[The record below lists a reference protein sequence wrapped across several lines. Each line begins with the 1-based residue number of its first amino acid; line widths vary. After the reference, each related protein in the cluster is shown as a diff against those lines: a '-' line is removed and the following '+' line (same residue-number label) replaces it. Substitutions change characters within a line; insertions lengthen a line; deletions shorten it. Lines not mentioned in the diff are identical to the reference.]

1 MEKDKI
7 PYIVMDRK
15 NTDVH
20 IECESSCK
28 DNLQETLLKE
38 LQLCIEYHEFR
49 FVDEEKLF
57 EIDEDDEPLET
68 DESLE
73 CDECGC
79 RVVLKKYITV
89 VNEVKYCCA
98 CKPNVTIDKEIYER
112 FQKFLDRKGSSSE
125 IWYFENGDWV
135 KFTVG

>member
-1 MEKDKI
+1 MCFFL
-7 PYIVMDRK
+7 YY
-15 NTDVH
+15 
-20 IECESSCK
+20 SCK

-57 EIDEDDEPLET
+57 EIEDDDESLET